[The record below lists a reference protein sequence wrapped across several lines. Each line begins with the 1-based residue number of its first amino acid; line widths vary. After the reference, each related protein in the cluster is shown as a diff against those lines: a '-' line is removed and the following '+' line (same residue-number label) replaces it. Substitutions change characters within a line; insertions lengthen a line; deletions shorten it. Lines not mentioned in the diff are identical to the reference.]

1 MVLSKL
7 NKNISYTELKGVNKN
22 DLKMEVNLYQLEIL
36 GIDVIVA
43 VGNSV
48 NTFEDENITYFPL
61 YLVKSNNKIMQ
72 IGVYEIHSTDLSHF
86 LDDEG
91 SLDLEKMDDP
101 LIYKFVTKSML
112 LEKRMVPEKEKED
125 VDSESDEEVSEEE
138 DSKETDND
146 DDDVVTTKEEHV
158 VEIPENRRNVFV
170 LTKNATVQP
179 LLSEETTKDAESLRD
194 KFNATVKSGKG
205 ENWVQNY
212 MQNKNYYLVDNEGG
226 GDCLFA
232 TVRDAFS
239 QIGQQTSVQKIRN
252 RLAEEVDEK
261 LFYGYKENY
270 DLIKDSIEHSA
281 NEIKTYEAE
290 HILLKERFKNEL
302 DRDEKKRISEEAK
315 RVIKK
320 REMAMEE
327 KKASMANLR
336 DFAFM
341 KNIQTLKKFKDFVKT
356 IAFWG
361 ETWSISTMERIF
373 NIKFIILSSEN
384 YNTKDY
390 SNVLLCGQMNDTYFQ
405 ERGKFEPE
413 YYIIVDHLEE
423 HYKLIGYKNKQIFK
437 FTELPFDLRKK
448 VVDKCMEQ
456 NAGLFSLIPEF
467 VEFKKEI
474 KPNSPGTFAEGSPR
488 FDDISDAKLQG
499 VYDDDVVFTF
509 YHDSNGKKL
518 PGMGSQEKIAREQI
532 KEYAELN
539 SIPDWRK
546 KLDNTWESPFALDG
560 HRWQT
565 IEHFIQASKFKK
577 DNPEFYLSFSLE
589 SGTDLSKN
597 PEMAKSAG
605 TFKGKQSGKYKDE
618 LIRPREVKVDEGY
631 DEKQEERN
639 LKNAYRAKFGENPE
653 LKKLLLATK
662 RAKLQHHVKSKPPEL
677 METLMI
683 VRNEIRRDS
692 NSF

>member
-48 NTFEDENITYFPL
+48 NTFEDENVTYFPL

-125 VDSESDEEVSEEE
+125 VDSESSDEEVSEEE
-138 DSKETDND
+138 DSKES
-146 DDDVVTTKEEHV
+146 DDDVMTTKKEHV

-170 LTKNATVQP
+170 LTKNATIQP

-261 LFYGYKENY
+261 LFYGYKENF
-270 DLIKDSIEHSA
+270 DLIKESIEHSA

-320 REMAMEE
+320 RETAMEE

-341 KNIQTLKKFKDFVKT
+341 KNIQTLKKFQDFIKT
-356 IAFWG
+356 SAFWG

-384 YNTKDY
+384 YNAKDY

-413 YYIIVDHLEE
+413 YYIIVDHLED

-474 KPNSPGTFAEGSPR
+474 KPNSHGTLVEGNPR

-518 PGMGSQEKIAREQI
+518 PGTGSQEKIAREQI

-546 KLDNTWESPFALDG
+546 KLDNTWESPFTLDG